1 MNYLGHAY
9 LSFGDAAILCGN
21 MMGDHVKG
29 LHALNAFPEGIKKG
43 LILHRH
49 IDSFTD
55 SHPAMLE
62 AKGFFR
68 PVYGLYSGAVMDTL
82 LDHFLANDS
91 TIFAN
96 ANALEDFA
104 QQVYR
109 QLGGYLEYFPPKFLP
124 YYQSMAQHNW
134 LGNYRSEEGIQRAL
148 NGLFRRAKN
157 ITEIESAFI
166 IFKEN
171 KNELHTY
178 YTAFIKELINFVK
191 IESGLN

>member
-29 LHALNAFPEGIKKG
+29 LQALDAFPEGIKKG

-55 SHPAMLE
+55 SHPAMIE
-62 AKGFFR
+62 AKSFFR

-91 TIFAN
+91 NIFAD
-96 ANALEDFA
+96 ANALENFA

-109 QLGGYLEYFPPKFLP
+109 QLGGYQEYFPPKFLP

-157 ITEIESAFI
+157 IAEIESAFI

-171 KNELHTY
+171 KNELQTY
-178 YTAFIKELINFVK
+178 YSAFIKELINFVK